1 MIRHAAPS
9 APPIGP
15 LPVAVIEP
23 SVPALL
29 VPPVGVPPLLPPRFP
44 PASLAAV
51 LMAPVTMTADPE
63 HRATAGAPAKPLPQ
77 GLFAGPH
84 PRPSGGTGEP
94 RLGLARSTPS
104 ADALFTLRGAERA
117 PLLSGEHGRIRHGAQ
132 TGRLGSHRG
141 SHLSSGR
148 AGERTPRSLA
158 PGAAPLH
165 PSRSGEPTGRCQRS
179 GPRFGLH
186 GTPDGAV
193 LPAPH
198 QPRQPAISTSAQRPL
213 HLGHE
218 CGCQL
223 NKLPFGNLPRLLLAW
238 VCTEAVRT
246 QSRELV
252 LGASL
257 ADFMRK
263 LDIYSTSGG
272 TTGGRTRL
280 RNQMDR
286 LFNASVSLIYEDAH
300 NKQFISSHIADRG
313 EFWWNPRRPDERML
327 WESKIRL
334 GEDFF
339 KEINRHSVPLDMN
352 ILKALKRSSLGLDW
366 YLWLTYRTFSLKRPL
381 RLSWRQL
388 YHQFGADPSKA
399 DDKFILRNFRR
410 DCLRE
415 LKKIKVAWP
424 DLNYAMAKG
433 VLILYP
439 SKPTIP
445 PTRLQLV
452 E

>member
-1 MIRHAAPS
+1 MARKRDGLVPIGEAISHLGGPVKEIRDASPQAIHHFTQVDQVNQLVEASEAAPDMGFM
-9 APPIGP
+9 A
-15 LPVAVIEP
+15 
-23 SVPALL
+23 
-29 VPPVGVPPLLPPRFP
+29 R
-44 PASLAAV
+44 
-51 LMAPVTMTADPE
+51 LMALCSLPRTNPGNRSKYVRRNGPYTLGI
-63 HRATAGAPAKPLPQ
+63 TAGIN
-77 GLFAGPH
+77 
-84 PRPSGGTGEP
+84 T
-94 RLGLARSTPS
+94 
-104 ADALFTLRGAERA
+104 
-117 PLLSGEHGRIRHGAQ
+117 
-132 TGRLGSHRG
+132 
-141 SHLSSGR
+141 
-148 AGERTPRSLA
+148 
-158 PGAAPLH
+158 
-165 PSRSGEPTGRCQRS
+165 
-179 GPRFGLH
+179 
-186 GTPDGAV
+186 
-193 LPAPH
+193 
-198 QPRQPAISTSAQRPL
+198 
-213 HLGHE
+213 
-218 CGCQL
+218 
-223 NKLPFGNLPRLLLAW
+223 KLPFGNMPRLLLAW

-300 NKQFISSHIADRG
+300 SKQFISSHIADRG

-339 KEINRHSVPLDMN
+339 KEIIRHSVPLDMN

-433 VLILYP
+433 VLILYR